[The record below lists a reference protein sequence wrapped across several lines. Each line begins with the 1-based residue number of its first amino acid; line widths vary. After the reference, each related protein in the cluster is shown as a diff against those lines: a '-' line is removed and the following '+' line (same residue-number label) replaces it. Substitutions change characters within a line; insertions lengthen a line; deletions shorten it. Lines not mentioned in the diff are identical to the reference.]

1 MSFEREKA
9 RHGEATPKRAMREN
23 TAGNAMVL
31 SQEHFNLINKEGQG
45 RIASLLGRGQEA
57 ALSQAELERI
67 TGLPRRT
74 IRRMIEAERQALVP
88 ILSDENGYY
97 MPDDEAEAARFISG
111 MRRRAHEI
119 LNNARCVEKAIEQA
133 QFTGNLFDQGET
145 ACK

>member
-1 MSFEREKA
+1 MGEYGET
-9 RHGEATPKRAMREN
+9 RHGEATPQRAERDN
-23 TAGNAMVL
+23 TTDNAVIL
-31 SQEHFNLINKEGQG
+31 PQEHFTRIRHAGQG
-45 RIASLLGRGQEA
+45 RIEALLGRGQEA

-119 LNNARCVEKAIEQA
+119 LNNARCVERAIEQA
-133 QFTGNLFDQGET
+133 QFAGNLFDQGE
-145 ACK
+145 AVCK